1 LNKIY
6 AKYDPRFFVNQFD
19 QSIITLMDKPK
30 TIFDEIKQLND
41 SGDEFWF
48 ARELMSVLGYM
59 KWERFL
65 GVIKKAQDSLRST
78 GGSVDNQFPGVGK
91 IVLVGSGSK
100 REVSDYKLTRY
111 ACYLVAMNGDSRKKP
126 IALAQQ
132 YFASQTRQN
141 ELAVQREAD
150 LKRLDARKKLSESE
164 KKLAGIVMDR
174 GVDRFGLAEIKSSG
188 DKAFFGGKSTQD
200 MKKRLGVKGKKPLA
214 DVLPTITIGAKFL
227 ATEITNVKTVQD
239 NLKGKEPI
247 KHEHILNN
255 EAVRQVLLDRGIKPE
270 SLLSEEDVKKVGR
283 RLKNN
288 SRIG

>member
-1 LNKIY
+1 M
-6 AKYDPRFFVNQFD
+6 
-19 QSIITLMDKPK
+19 QSIIELMNERL
-30 TIFDEIKQLND
+30 TIFDQIKHVAED
-41 SGDEFWF
+41 GVEFWF
-48 ARELMSVLGYM
+48 ARELMITLEYDE
-59 KWERFL
+59 WRNFQNIL
-65 GVIKKAQDSLRST
+65 NKARASLTTSEGT
-78 GGSVDNQFPGVGK
+78 VDNHFVDVNKMVSVGYSNERP
-91 IVLVGSGSK
+91 VA
-100 REVSDYKLTRY
+100 DYKLTRY
-111 ACYLVAMNGDSRKKP
+111 ACYLIAMNGDSRKKP

-164 KKLAGIVMDR
+164 KKLAGIVMNR
-174 GVDRFGLAEIKSSG
+174 GVDKFGLAEIKSSG
-188 DKAFFGGKSTQD
+188 DKALFGGKSTQD
-200 MKKRLGVKGKKPLA
+200 MKNKLGVKGKKPLA

-270 SLLSEEDVKKVGR
+270 SLLPEEDVKKVER
-283 RLKNN
+283 RITKQTKSL
-288 SRIG
+288 R